1 MKKYLFLLLAACC
14 LVACEDE
21 FGSIDELSP
30 AEFEQYL
37 DSGEGLNFLVKLAQ
51 GKEIDYQAIENK
63 LETTHTL
70 TESSDVYIYRGGRWE
85 KSMYYG
91 LSVSYF
97 TSFAD
102 KSVVRI
108 CFNPIPSAVAMGNYF
123 RDISFE
129 GPVVEYVLTNNMTY
143 MDECKVIAQLNEKTL
158 VVEGISEG
166 VPERRLLV
174 LEENRA
180 EILAKHTDPY
190 PY

>member
-1 MKKYLFLLLAACC
+1 MKKYLLLLLATFT

-51 GKEIDYQAIENK
+51 GKEIDYQAIEKK

-70 TESSDVYIYRGGRWE
+70 IESSDVYSYRGGRWE

-97 TSFAD
+97 TSFPD

-108 CFNPIPSAVAMGNYF
+108 CFNPIPGAVAMGNYF
-123 RDISFE
+123 CDIPFE
-129 GPVVEYVLTNNMTY
+129 GPVIEYVLTHNMTY
-143 MDECKVIAQLNEKTL
+143 MDECKVIAQLNEKIL

-166 VPERRLLV
+166 VLERRLLV

-180 EILAKHTDPY
+180 EILAKYADPY